1 MTTPSLSLR
10 FSGSS
15 DDSVRRVGL
24 RERFLRIAR
33 HLSAAVQR
41 VSPERWWLLLFASLF
56 AAFFIAL
63 LFQPGI
69 GRGGR

>member
-1 MTTPSLSLR
+1 MTTPSLTFRLGQIDDHGVRRLRLPESLR
-10 FSGSS
+10 TLP
-15 DDSVRRVGL
+15 RRL
-24 RERFLRIAR
+24 
-33 HLSAAVQR
+33 AAGIRR
-41 VSPERWWLLLFASLF
+41 VSPERWWLLLFVSLF

>member
-1 MTTPSLSLR
+1 MTTPALTLR
-10 FSGSS
+10 FGSTS
-15 DDSVRRVGL
+15 RDSARRVGW